1 LGFAKQLGPE
11 LQDLQGDLME
21 LVDGYENENGVFLR
35 FQQVADDLV
44 TMDIKHYSPDH
55 PEFAWALEQL
65 RELEA

>member
-1 LGFAKQLGPE
+1 
-11 LQDLQGDLME
+11 ME

-55 PEFAWALEQL
+55 PEFAWALEKL